1 MKAKLKIT
9 LPGFTGNMDD
19 VVIYYNS
26 KLNTYIARRKVIPKF
41 TPDNSIVKEIH
52 AFRRR
57 IKVSEAY
64 LDDCREYIRLFNQKF
79 RKQGRAMSTWPNVY
93 MKIMRALQA
102 HYPEICFKTLTRHD
116 IINQQLP
123 CKTVA
128 DAVRAGYLE
137 KVTGF
142 DKLDKD
148 I

>member
-1 MKAKLKIT
+1 MKAKLKVL

-26 KLNTYIARRKVIPKF
+26 KLNKYIARKKVKPKF

-57 IKVSEAY
+57 IQVKEAY
-64 LDDCREYIRLFNQKF
+64 INDCREYIRLFNQKF
-79 RKQGRAMSTWPNVY
+79 RRQGRAMSTWPNVY
-93 MKIMRALQA
+93 MKVMRALKKQ
-102 HYPEICFKTLTRHD
+102 HPEVDFKTLTRED
-116 IINQQLP
+116 VIGQDLP

-137 KVTGF
+137 QVQGF
-142 DKLDKD
+142 EGLDKSL
-148 I
+148 